1 MSLLASTRSAA
12 GLFRMDAEK
21 RHHGLQLAAAVLLAC
36 LASMVAGLPEQF
48 WAVMSTLIVMR
59 PNSAST
65 FDAGWDRTRGTLLGV
80 ACGLLGVYLEHHGAP
95 ALATTLALVALLA
108 FASATGPA
116 MRSAPVAALIILAAG
131 GIAGHSALQVAAL
144 RVVQILIGV
153 GVAMLVTVASSR
165 YRAGARLRAGCAG
178 LLERMART
186 LQQPARR
193 ARADEAEAEKASAA
207 VRQALDR
214 LTLLG
219 GSADRESRLFRRA
232 SSEADGRH
240 HRRIAGLTARIV
252 QDITVFRR
260 VLDAVD
266 AEAQRQEAARAASSA
281 LACVADM
288 LAGRR
293 KADLDALRGFAPESG
308 GNAAHPL
315 LAAPLHLLREDLR
328 RLVSSVENPAA

>member
-1 MSLLASTRSAA
+1 MSIAASARSAA
-12 GLFRMDAEK
+12 GVLRMDAEK
-21 RHHGLQLAAAVLLAC
+21 RHHGLQLAAAVLIAY

-80 ACGLLGVYLEHHGAP
+80 AGGLLGVYLEHHGVP

-108 FASATGPA
+108 FASAAGPVL
-116 MRSAPVAALIILAAG
+116 RSAPVAALIILAAG
-131 GIAGHSALQVAAL
+131 GIAGHSALQVAVL

-178 LLERMART
+178 LLERMARSPRE
-186 LQQPARR
+186 PARR
-193 ARADEAEAEKASAA
+193 ARPDEAEAERASAA

-214 LTLLG
+214 LTLLAA
-219 GSADRESRLFRRA
+219 SADRESRLFRRA
-232 SSEADGRH
+232 GLEADGRH
-240 HRRIAGLTARIV
+240 HRRIAGLTGRIV

-260 VLDAVD
+260 VLEAVD
-266 AEAQRQEAARAASSA
+266 TEAQRQEAAQGASAA

-293 KADLDALRGFAPESG
+293 KAELEALPDFATEPG

-315 LAAPLHLLREDLR
+315 LVAPLHLLREDLR
-328 RLVSSVENPAA
+328 RLVRTIENPAA